1 MTEKELIDYFEHIEP
16 SHELIERTI
25 HMSKENNKKRV
36 RLSKK
41 IIAVIAAAV
50 VLAIGITGYA
60 GISRIIGDNK
70 GIVSE
75 QSNNDALVFNFSKA
89 SRTPE
94 KYSDKKEA
102 IVSQLNKL
110 KHNNVLLPTALFDD
124 SYKIYNV
131 INPFLRENSSRI
143 EIKNDKYD
151 VTITLIGDLAPEEMD
166 GFMGTGDERTICN
179 VTNVNG
185 VDVCICIE
193 GEKDFGYSPYI
204 FYAVDD
210 TMYWINFCAGTDYE
224 EAVETAKEF
233 VATLK
238 Q

>member
-1 MTEKELIDYFEHIEP
+1 MIEKDLIEFFEHIEP
-16 SHELIERTI
+16 SPELIERTI

-41 IIAVIAAAV
+41 IIAVLTAAV

-75 QSNNDALVFNFSKA
+75 QSNNGALVFDFSKA
-89 SRTPE
+89 SRTPK
-94 KYSDKKEA
+94 KYSNKEETL
-102 IVSQLNKL
+102 VTQLSKF
-110 KHNNVLLPTALFDD
+110 KYNNVLLPTTLFDN
-124 SYKIYNV
+124 SYEIYNV
-131 INPFLRENSSRI
+131 MSPFLTENSCSI
-143 EIKNDKYD
+143 QIKNDKYD
-151 VTITLIGDLAPEEMD
+151 VTINLIGGLTPEKMD
-166 GFMGTGDERTICN
+166 SFMGTGDERTICN

-185 VDVCICIE
+185 VDVCVCIE
-193 GEKDFGYSPYI
+193 GEEQFGYYPYI

-210 TMYWINFCAGTDYE
+210 TLYWINFYAGTDYN
-224 EAVETAKEF
+224 EAVETANEF
-233 VATLK
+233 VAALE